1 MLACLTGDEAE
12 DHASATAEA
21 SATDGADAAAP
32 ASCALV
38 VSPGQPGQA
47 ASRAQRGG
55 GHEGEVPATE
65 VPAAAAD
72 SDDAAPRAGAAD
84 GGEDAPRC
92 PYALLGLER
101 SASEGAVRAA
111 YRRRALRLHP
121 DRFPNATQAE
131 REAATRRFQALA
143 GAYETLSDPAL
154 RAEYDAAS
162 AEGGTWRHAVPD
174 WDAAVST
181 FAQAMD
187 VAGASLAGL
196 HQAAGGDLA
205 THAIGRVVTSGG
217 VAVAGAVARTE
228 LQASP

>member
-1 MLACLTGDEAE
+1 VLACLTGDDAE
-12 DHASATAEA
+12 DHATATAEA
-21 SATDGADAAAP
+21 TATDGADAAAP

-38 VSPGQPGQA
+38 ASGQA
-47 ASRAQRGG
+47 ASGAQRGG
-55 GHEGEVPATE
+55 GHEAEVPA
-65 VPAAAAD
+65 AAAAD

-121 DRFPNATQAE
+121 DRFPNATPAE
-131 REAATRRFQALA
+131 REAATRRFQVRARVPELEPQPEPRPTQTRTQTQPEPEPEPEPATCRFQALA

-154 RAEYDAAS
+154 RAEYDATS

-181 FAQAMD
+181 LEP
-187 VAGASLAGL
+187 SP
-196 HQAAGGDLA
+196 A
-205 THAIGRVVTSGG
+205 T
-217 VAVAGAVARTE
+217 E
-228 LQASP
+228 PEPEP

>member
-1 MLACLTGDEAE
+1 
-12 DHASATAEA
+12 
-21 SATDGADAAAP
+21 
-32 ASCALV
+32 V

-47 ASRAQRGG
+47 ASGAQRGG
-55 GHEGEVPATE
+55 GHEREVPATE
-65 VPAAAAD
+65 VPAAAAAD
-72 SDDAAPRAGAAD
+72 SDDAAPRAGAVD

-121 DRFPNATQAE
+121 DRFPNATPAE
-131 REAATRRFQALA
+131 REAATRRFQVRARVPELEPQPEPRPTQTRIQTQPEPEPEPEPATRRFQALA

-154 RAEYDAAS
+154 RAEYDATS

-181 FAQAMD
+181 LEP
-187 VAGASLAGL
+187 SP
-196 HQAAGGDLA
+196 A
-205 THAIGRVVTSGG
+205 T
-217 VAVAGAVARTE
+217 E
-228 LQASP
+228 PEPEP

>member
-1 MLACLTGDEAE
+1 M
-12 DHASATAEA
+12 
-21 SATDGADAAAP
+21 
-32 ASCALV
+32 

-47 ASRAQRGG
+47 ASGAQRGG
-55 GHEGEVPATE
+55 GHEREVPATE
-65 VPAAAAD
+65 VPAAAAAD
-72 SDDAAPRAGAAD
+72 SDDDAPRAGAVD

-121 DRFPNATQAE
+121 DRFPNATPAE

-154 RAEYDAAS
+154 RAEYDATS

-181 FAQAMD
+181 LD
-187 VAGASLAGL
+187 PSP
-196 HQAAGGDLA
+196 A
-205 THAIGRVVTSGG
+205 T
-217 VAVAGAVARTE
+217 E
-228 LQASP
+228 PEPEP

>member
-1 MLACLTGDEAE
+1 M
-12 DHASATAEA
+12 
-21 SATDGADAAAP
+21 
-32 ASCALV
+32 

-47 ASRAQRGG
+47 ASGAQRGG
-55 GHEGEVPATE
+55 GHEREVPATE
-65 VPAAAAD
+65 VPAAAAAD

-181 FAQAMD
+181 LEP
-187 VAGASLAGL
+187 SP
-196 HQAAGGDLA
+196 A
-205 THAIGRVVTSGG
+205 T
-217 VAVAGAVARTE
+217 E
-228 LQASP
+228 PEPEP

>member
-1 MLACLTGDEAE
+1 M
-12 DHASATAEA
+12 
-21 SATDGADAAAP
+21 
-32 ASCALV
+32 

-47 ASRAQRGG
+47 ASGAQRGG
-55 GHEGEVPATE
+55 GHEREVPATE
-65 VPAAAAD
+65 VPAAAAAD

-121 DRFPNATQAE
+121 DRFPNATHAE

-154 RAEYDAAS
+154 RAEYDATS